1 MAVRHMVVGYLG
13 LLLLF
18 GWAAAQSVAEFVLQV
33 MEVRGEVEGR
43 GPEEQWRRLKEG
55 DTVPIGG
62 SVRTQERATAVLQWL
77 PYKARVK
84 LAPDTEVQLAPTR
97 VLSVRRGRIW
107 IGTPPPPMGERRF
120 PLPLQC
126 GAVSLVCAP
135 DGFAS
140 IALRT
145 DGAVIVSVDQGSVFA
160 SVGDRTVTVS
170 RSQMAVIYPQGT
182 VVGPMPWTRQEQLLW
197 DMGGSR

>member
-1 MAVRHMVVGYLG
+1 MAVQHMVVGCLG

-18 GWAAAQSVAEFVLQV
+18 GWVAAQPAAELVLKV

-43 GPEEQWRRLKEG
+43 GPGEQWRRLREG
-55 DTVPIGG
+55 DTVPLGG
-62 SVRTQERATAVLQWL
+62 SVRTRERATGVLQWL

-84 LAPDTEVQLAPTR
+84 LAPDTEVQLAPSR
-97 VLSVRRGRIW
+97 VLIVQQGRIW

-126 GAVSLVCAP
+126 GAVNLVCAP

-160 SVGDRTVTVS
+160 SIGDRMVTVS
-170 RSQMAVIYPQGT
+170 RSQMAVVYPQGT
-182 VVGPMPWTRQEQLLW
+182 VLGPMPWTKQEQLLW